1 METKSIKNILLVGLK
16 LLLICAVVAGVVSF
30 VYTVTKEPYEA
41 NIDNTKRE
49 AVEFIFG
56 ESGLT
61 LAELDADVYKVQKG
75 SDLLGYCATGVGVG
89 FNGDIELMVGYDAQF
104 TVIGVSI
111 VANSETP
118 GVGSRALEES
128 YLAAYKGQNG
138 EDPMVDALSNATY
151 SSRGV
156 KAGVIDATNRLA
168 VALGK

>member
-1 METKSIKNILLVGLK
+1 MEKSVKNILLVGLK

-30 VYTVTKEPYEA
+30 VYSVTEEA
-41 NIDNTKRE
+41 YLNNIDNTKRE

-56 ESGLT
+56 ESGLKLT
-61 LAELDADVYKVQKG
+61 ELDTDVYQVSKG
-75 SDLLGYCATGVGVG
+75 KDLLGYCAKGVGVG

-138 EDPMVDALSNATY
+138 EDPMVDALSGATY
-151 SSRGV
+151 SSKGV
-156 KAGVIDATNRLA
+156 KAGVVDATNRLIA
-168 VALGK
+168 AMD